1 MNRGPLRMFALSESR
16 VLGDDIARAMGS
28 VLAEV
33 EETGFEDGEHKA
45 YPAESVRGCDVFVVQ
60 SLYDEPGKSV
70 NDKLCRLWF
79 FIGALKDASAACV
92 TAVVP
97 YLAYAR
103 ADRKTRPREPVTL
116 RYVAQLF
123 EAAGTD
129 RVITLDVHD
138 LAGFQNAFRCRT
150 DHLEAGPL
158 LVDHF
163 AGRLQGEVVVVSP
176 DVGGLKRAERFRRK
190 LARRLGTGVG
200 SALMEKYRSDE
211 AVSGAA
217 VVGNVCGKTV
227 LIVDDLISTGGTV
240 ARAAHACREQGA
252 IAVHAAVTHGLFV
265 GEAAKVVADPALDSL
280 AITDSVPPFRLSRE
294 TIQDKLTL
302 IPIAPLFAEAI
313 RQIRSNGSVSRLMGD

>member
-1 MNRGPLRMFALSESR
+1 MNRSPLRLFALSESR
-16 VLGDDIARAMGS
+16 EFGENIARALGVS
-28 VLAEV
+28 LAEV
-33 EETGFEDGEHKA
+33 EEKDFEDGEHKT

-60 SLYDEPGKSV
+60 SIYDEPGKSV

-79 FIGALKDASAACV
+79 LIGALNDASAACV

-123 EAAGTD
+123 EAVGTD

-150 DHLEAGPL
+150 DHLEAGKL
-158 LVDHF
+158 LVEHF
-163 AGRLQGEVVVVSP
+163 STRIEGDVAVVSP
-176 DVGGLKRAERFRRK
+176 DVGGLKRAERFRRT
-190 LARRLGTGVG
+190 LARRLGATVG

-217 VVGNVCGKTV
+217 VVGDVRGKTV
-227 LIVDDLISTGGTV
+227 IIVDDLISTGSTV
-240 ARAAHACREQGA
+240 ARAAHACREQGQQPC
-252 IAVHAAVTHGLFV
+252 TS
-265 GEAAKVVADPALDSL
+265 P
-280 AITDSVPPFRLSRE
+280 
-294 TIQDKLTL
+294 
-302 IPIAPLFAEAI
+302 
-313 RQIRSNGSVSRLMGD
+313 

>member
-1 MNRGPLRMFALSESR
+1 MNRGPLRLFALSESR
-16 VLGDDIARAMGS
+16 ELGENIGRAMGS
-28 VLAEV
+28 ALAEV
-33 EETGFEDGEHKA
+33 DEKDFEDGEHKA
-45 YPAESVRGCDVFVVQ
+45 YPAENVRGYDVFVVQ

-123 EAAGTD
+123 EAAGAD

-138 LAGFQNAFRCRT
+138 LAAFQNAFRCRT
-150 DHLEAGPL
+150 DHLEAGKL
-158 LVDHF
+158 LIEHF
-163 AGRLQGEVVVVSP
+163 ASRLQGEVAVVSP
-176 DVGGLKRAERFRRK
+176 DVGGLKRAESFRRR
-190 LARRLGTGVG
+190 LARRLGASVG

-211 AVSGAA
+211 TVSGAILA
-217 VVGNVCGKTV
+217 GNVRGKTA

-240 ARAAHACREQGA
+240 ARAARVCREQGA
-252 IAVHAAVTHGLFV
+252 VAVHVAATHGLFV
-265 GEAAKVVADPALDSL
+265 GEAADVVADPALDSL
-280 AITDSVPPFRLSRE
+280 AITDSVPPFRLPPE
-294 TIQDKLTL
+294 PAHTKLTL

-313 RQIRSNGSVSRLMGD
+313 RQIRIGGSVSGLMED

>member
-1 MNRGPLRMFALSESR
+1 MNRGPPRLFALSESR
-16 VLGDDIARAMGS
+16 GLGENIARAMGS
-28 VLAEV
+28 VLDEV
-33 EETGFEDGEHKA
+33 EEKDFEDGEHKA
-45 YPAESVRGCDVFVVQ
+45 YPAENVRGYDVFVVQ

-123 EAAGTD
+123 EAAGAD

-138 LAGFQNAFRCRT
+138 LAAFQNAFRCQT
-150 DHLEAGPL
+150 DHLEAGRL
-158 LVDHF
+158 LIEHF
-163 AGRLQGEVVVVSP
+163 ATRLQGEVAVVSP
-176 DVGGLKRAERFRRK
+176 DAGGLKRAERFRRK
-190 LARRLGTGVG
+190 LARRLGASVG

-211 AVSGAA
+211 TVSGKILA
-217 VVGNVCGKTV
+217 GNVRGKTA
-227 LIVDDLISTGGTV
+227 LIVDDMISTGGTV
-240 ARAAHACREQGA
+240 ARAARICREQGA
-252 IAVHAAVTHGLFV
+252 VAVHVAATHGLFA
-265 GEAAKVVADPALDSL
+265 GEAANVVADPVLDSL
-280 AITDSVPPFRLSRE
+280 AVTDSVPPFRLPPE
-294 TIQDKLTL
+294 TVRGKLTI

-313 RQIRSNGSVSRLMGD
+313 RQIRIGGSVSGLMED

>member
-1 MNRGPLRMFALSESR
+1 MNRGPLRLFALSESR
-16 VLGDDIARAMGS
+16 QLGESIAGALGT

-33 EETGFEDGEHKA
+33 EEKDFADGEHKA
-45 YPAESVRGCDVFVVQ
+45 YPAENVRGCDVFVVQ
-60 SLYDEPGKSV
+60 SLYAEPGRTV

-79 FIGALKDASAACV
+79 LIGALKDASAACV

-116 RYVAQLF
+116 RYVAQMF

-129 RVITLDVHD
+129 RVIALDVHD

-150 DHLEAGPL
+150 DHLEAGKL
-158 LVDHF
+158 LVEHF
-163 AGRLQGEVVVVSP
+163 AARLRGEVDVISP
-176 DVGGLKRAERFRRK
+176 DVGGLKRAESFRRR
-190 LARRLGTGVG
+190 LARRLGAPVG

-211 AVSGAA
+211 TVSGATL
-217 VVGNVCGKTV
+217 VGDVRGKTA

-240 ARAAHACREQGA
+240 ARAARVCREQGA
-252 IAVHAAVTHGLFV
+252 AAVHVAVTHGLFA
-265 GEAAKVVADPALDSL
+265 GEAADIVADPVLDSL
-280 AITDSVPPFRLSRE
+280 AVADSVPPFRLPPQTVRA
-294 TIQDKLTL
+294 KLTI

-313 RQIRSNGSVSRLMGD
+313 RQIHTDGSVSGLLED